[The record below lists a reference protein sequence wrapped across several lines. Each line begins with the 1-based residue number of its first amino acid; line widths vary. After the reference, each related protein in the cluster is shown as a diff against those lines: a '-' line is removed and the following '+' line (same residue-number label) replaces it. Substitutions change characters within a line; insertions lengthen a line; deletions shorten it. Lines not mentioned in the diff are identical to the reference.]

1 MIKNTLY
8 AFVTAVIIAT
18 VWGAVVQTLF
28 NLAHL
33 AAIGVEISAGVRG
46 GTILSDIFSGFTP
59 TYGVYVVLPSLLV
72 AFLLATLVIH
82 RQQESRAP
90 RRTAILWYT
99 LAGGLAIL
107 LGNPVVNY
115 LAPVA
120 LLVGATRDVSCLIL
134 MSAGGAVAGAVFA
147 GMKPLRSWPDQPRP
161 RRATRSPDPIVMPQ

>member
-1 MIKNTLY
+1 MIKSTLY
-8 AFVTAVIIAT
+8 AFVAAVIIAT

-33 AAIGVEISAGVRG
+33 AELGVEISAGVRG

-72 AFLLATLVIH
+72 AFLVATLVVH
-82 RQQESRAP
+82 RQQQPRTA
-90 RRTAILWYT
+90 RRTAVLWYA

-107 LGNPVVNY
+107 IGNPVVNY
-115 LAPVA
+115 LSPVA

-134 MSAGGAVAGAVFA
+134 MSAGGAVAGAVF
-147 GMKPLRSWPDQPRP
+147 GSMKPLRSWPEQP
-161 RRATRSPDPIVMPQ
+161 RRAAHSPDPIVMPQ